1 MPEAIPPSRPGP
13 RTPRLWHPFPIGRQM
28 LLGLGIL
35 LALLAVSMLA
45 AISLVLGLK
54 HDENGLNDRD
64 VPYASA
70 IATAALAA
78 KGIANDQRGFLL
90 TGDRTFIEEADQRVS
105 EVKTALDAATKTA
118 ADEPRRRAVRQ
129 AEAGFERWMRAVN
142 GEFAMYEAGDH
153 EGAINASLGS
163 DRELRKTYEQSLD
176 SAQIMAENSIK
187 SATDS
192 VTAASSRSVWILVA
206 CLLIALVV
214 SLAVAWWLMR
224 TIAAPLFGLV
234 DLLRPD
240 LS

>member
-1 MPEAIPPSRPGP
+1 M
-13 RTPRLWHPFPIGRQM
+13 GRQM

-45 AISLVLGLK
+45 AISLVVGLK

-90 TGDRTFIEEADQRVS
+90 TGDRTFIEEADRRVG
-105 EVKTALDAATKTA
+105 EARTAFGTAMKAAV
-118 ADEPRRRAVRQ
+118 DSPRRQACSE
-129 AEAGFERWMRAVN
+129 AEAGFDRWIRAVHD
-142 GEFAMYEAGDH
+142 EFAMFEAGDH
-153 EGAINASLGS
+153 AGAISASLGP
-163 DRELRKTYEQSLD
+163 DRELRKAYEQSLD
-176 SAQIMAENSIK
+176 SAQTLAESSIK
-187 SATDS
+187 SAANS
-192 VTAASSRSVWILVA
+192 VTAASSRSVWILVT
-206 CLLIALVV
+206 CLLVALVV
-214 SLAVAWWLMR
+214 GLCVAWWLMR
-224 TIAAPLFGLV
+224 TIARPLFGLV

>member
-1 MPEAIPPSRPGP
+1 M
-13 RTPRLWHPFPIGRQM
+13 GRKM

-35 LALLAVSMLA
+35 LALLAISMLA
-45 AISLVLGLK
+45 AISLVVGLR

-90 TGDRTFIEEADQRVS
+90 TGDRTFIEEADRRVG
-105 EVKTALDAATKTA
+105 EARIAFDTAVRAA
-118 ADEPRRRAVRQ
+118 ADGRRRQAVNE
-129 AEAGFERWMRAVN
+129 AEAGFERWIRAIHE
-142 GEFAMYEAGDH
+142 EFAMFEAGDH
-153 EGAINASLGS
+153 TGAINASEGP
-163 DRELRKTYEQSLD
+163 DRELRKTYEQSLG
-176 SAQIMAENSIK
+176 SAQALAENSIK
-187 SATDS
+187 SATNS

-206 CLLIALVV
+206 CLLAALLVGVGV
-214 SLAVAWWLMR
+214 SWWLMR
-224 TIAAPLFGLV
+224 TIAIPLFGLL